1 MTITTLPFWID
12 GKMFSNN
19 SNTKIYP
26 FVLIK
31 NLNMMMVI
39 FYSVITIKFLN
50 EKRKR
55 SDLVD
60 DQRNI

>member
-19 SNTKIYP
+19 SNTKMYP

-39 FYSVITIKFLN
+39 FYSVITIKVLN